1 MDNLT
6 NNLNCEKST
15 IVEKAERILSAN
27 RRHDSLTKMNEQ
39 EHFDFDVPWRLRG
52 ISKYIFSQLTLK
64 RKIFFFDNDRTLFR
78 KIFGRDHK

>member
-1 MDNLT
+1 VDNLT

-39 EHFDFDVPWRLRG
+39 EIFDFDVPWRLRG
-52 ISKYIFSQLTLK
+52 ILK
-64 RKIFFFDNDRTLFR
+64 
-78 KIFGRDHK
+78 